1 MLSTDRWSTATPG
14 VGQDAAMYVVE
25 FTLQAKPGHYSEVA
39 ALYSTFAAD
48 FLSDHA
54 ALQSVLIV
62 GDEASG
68 LVRGIGAYTDRD
80 HADAV
85 NSDPEFASFNDAV
98 APLLSAAPER
108 VELELLHHFNRG

>member
-1 MLSTDRWSTATPG
+1 
-14 VGQDAAMYVVE
+14 MYVVE
-25 FTLQAKPGHYSEVA
+25 FTLHAKPGHYSEVA

-48 FLSDHA
+48 FLSEHA

-68 LVRGIGAYTDRD
+68 LVRGIGVYTDRD
-80 HADAV
+80 QADAV

-108 VELELLHHFNRG
+108 IELELLHHFSRGPS